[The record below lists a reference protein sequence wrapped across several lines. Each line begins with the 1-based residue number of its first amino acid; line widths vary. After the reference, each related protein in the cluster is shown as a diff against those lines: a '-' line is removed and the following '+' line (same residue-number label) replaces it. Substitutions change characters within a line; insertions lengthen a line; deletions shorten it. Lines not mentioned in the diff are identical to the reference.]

1 MGRVALIMLMNGKTK
16 TKTLSP
22 RLHLSPRA
30 SFSASVSFFPTHSLA
45 TGLKG
50 RKDFFLS
57 KQGRTRTKAACLSWG
72 LCKHQGISSGRRSK
86 ISNIHILGICRRRG
100 CWRWRV
106 RNGREKA
113 KVRGGGRWGGT
124 SRDIPCSPWEGPH
137 GNGFSW
143 QKSEQRKGVRGN
155 EWQRE
160 ATMHWPVSLHPCP
173 PALPGGVKSSEEVKL
188 SQG

>member
-1 MGRVALIMLMNGKTK
+1 MLMNGKTK

-57 KQGRTRTKAACLSWG
+57 KQGRTRTNAACLSWG
-72 LCKHQGISSGRRSK
+72 LCKHQGISSGQRSK

-113 KVRGGGRWGGT
+113 KVRGGGR
-124 SRDIPCSPWEGPH
+124 
-137 GNGFSW
+137 
-143 QKSEQRKGVRGN
+143 
-155 EWQRE
+155 
-160 ATMHWPVSLHPCP
+160 
-173 PALPGGVKSSEEVKL
+173 
-188 SQG
+188 